1 MITLSVNLNK
11 IALLRNSRDGG
22 KPSVVDAA
30 RQAIAQGAGG
40 ITVHPRPDQ
49 RHIRPDDVYALAD
62 LLAKD
67 YPGIEFNI
75 EGNPFA
81 GPTDAGYPGFR
92 HLVEVTKPHQVT
104 LVPDSDDQLTSDHGW
119 DLAAPQPAL
128 EEAIAAYRAM
138 GCRVSLF
145 MDPVTTQM
153 PTAKAIGADR
163 IEFYTGPYAQTFW
176 TYGVD
181 DAQTEDCFAQFC
193 QAAES
198 ALVAGLGI
206 NAGHDLD
213 QENLALF
220 ATLPGLQ
227 EVSIGHAIMCEA
239 LQAGYEPTIKR
250 YVEILQQ

>member
-22 KPSVVDAA
+22 KPSVTDAA
-30 RQAIAQGAGG
+30 REAIARGAGG

-49 RHIRPDDVYALAD
+49 RHIRPEDVYALAQ
-62 LLAKD
+62 LLADD
-67 YPGIEFNI
+67 YPSVEFNI

-81 GPTDAGYPGFR
+81 GPTQAGYPGFR
-92 HLVEVTKPHQVT
+92 HLVEATKPHQVT

-119 DLAAPQPAL
+119 DLATPAPAL
-128 EEAIAAYRAM
+128 EVEIAAYRAM

-145 MDPVTTQM
+145 MDPVMEQM
-153 PTAKAIGADR
+153 ATAKAIGADR
-163 IEFYTGPYAQTFW
+163 IEFYTGPYAQAYW
-176 TYGVD
+176 AHGPND
-181 DAQTEDCFAQFC
+181 DRTRDCFAQFC

-198 ALVAGLGI
+198 ALTTGLGI

-213 QENLALF
+213 QENLPLF
-220 ATLPGLQ
+220 AALPGLQ

-239 LQAGYEPTIKR
+239 LQTGYGPTIER
-250 YVEILQQ
+250 YVEILHR